1 MKYAAMRP
9 ISQSSTMAIANR
21 LRRRAAT
28 CARLARQTHDE
39 ESRQR
44 CLQLEQTYLQL
55 ADMEDRVGG
64 QLSAF
69 AAEGER
75 KPAA

>member
-9 ISQSSTMAIANR
+9 ISQSATMAIANR
-21 LRRRAAT
+21 LRRQAAT

-55 ADMEDRVGG
+55 ADMEETAGG
-64 QLSAF
+64 QMSAF
-69 AAEGER
+69 AGEGER